1 MPRVAVIAPAPPIG
15 PATAAGLVAAG
26 WAVDEVAAAAAADL
40 KGSLAGADVVV
51 NLALDPG
58 VTRAV
63 LDAAAAVSVAAV
75 VQLSTAAVYGAWA
88 DNAAPLT
95 EEEPIRPNPGLPRV
109 SAAAEA
115 ERLVAEWRDGHPSV
129 RTVVLRPALTLAA
142 GRPAFP
148 AAGLDGIEGVG
159 IGDLARRVQFLHV
172 DDLASAIT
180 HAVTHDLDGAFNVAP
195 DGWITEEAA
204 RAVAGTP
211 ARFSAPDWFLRL
223 RRRRP
228 SDPYRQHGWVV
239 ANDRIRATG
248 WEPQATNEEAL
259 VMTRPPTLW
268 QRIPPSRKQEVA
280 LGATAAALSG
290 VVAAIVAVVRRRRRR

>member
-1 MPRVAVIAPAPPIG
+1 MPRVAVIAPTPPIG
-15 PATAAGLVAAG
+15 PATAARLTAAG
-26 WAVDEVAAAAAADL
+26 WTVDEVEPAAAADL
-40 KGSLAGADVVV
+40 KQQLAGTDVVV

-58 VTRAV
+58 LTRAT
-63 LDAAAAVSVAAV
+63 LDAATAVSVTAV

-109 SAAAEA
+109 AAAAEA
-115 ERLVAEWRDGHPSV
+115 ERLVAEWRDGHPGI

-142 GRPAFP
+142 GRAAFP

-172 DDLASAIT
+172 DDLASAIA
-180 HAVTHDLDGAFNVAP
+180 HAVSHDLDGAYNVAP

-211 ARFSAPDWFLRL
+211 ARFSAPGWVLRI

-248 WEPQATNEEAL
+248 WEPLSTNEEAL

-280 LGATAAALSG
+280 LGASAAVATG
-290 VVAAIVAVVRRRRRR
+290 VIAAITAVVRRRR